1 MRLSVA
7 EETLRAIRTGEV
19 DAVVISGK
27 KGPQVFTLE
36 GADHAYRTLIESMNE
51 GALTLTSSKTILYA
65 NQCFARMVKCP
76 LTQVTG
82 SSLNRFLSAED
93 RAAIRPLLKQEDKAG
108 SKIQAQLIGID
119 GSRMPVQISTR
130 RLLTVGDSRA
140 VIGMVVTDMT
150 QARHN
155 EEMLRALS
163 QSLVQAHEAER
174 GSVALD
180 LHDNITQ
187 LLCAVLFRNQALL
200 DKLSTRDVPSKREAI
215 ELRKMLGRTAAEVQR
230 ISSNLRPSL
239 LDHLGLAAVL
249 RHTSTEFAHRTG
261 LRVKLDC
268 SELAIQLPAGT
279 ELTLFRIFQ
288 EALKNVEL
296 HAHARHVTVSLGLQ
310 DKLVKLA
317 IKDDGVGFAL
327 DRGRAKP
334 RSMTALGLL
343 GMRERASYV
352 GGSLKV
358 TSVHHVGTEIEVR
371 VPLHQASQ

>member
-19 DAVVISGK
+19 DAVVIAGK
-27 KGPQVFTLE
+27 HGPQVFTLE
-36 GADHAYRTLIESMNE
+36 GADHVYRALIESMNE
-51 GALTLTSSKTILYA
+51 GALTLTSSRTILYA

-82 SSLNRFLSAED
+82 TSLNRFLSTED
-93 RAAIRPLLKQEDKAG
+93 RTSIRPILKQEDKAG
-108 SKIQAQLIGID
+108 SKIQVQLIGID
-119 GSRMPVQISTR
+119 GSRMPVQVSTR
-130 RLLTVGDSRA
+130 RLMTVGNSRA
-140 VIGMVVTDMT
+140 VIGVVMTDMT
-150 QARHN
+150 EARHN

-200 DKLSTRDVPSKREAI
+200 DKLSTRDVPSKREAM
-215 ELRKMLGRTAAEVQR
+215 ELRKMLGKTAAEVQR

-249 RHTSTEFAHRTG
+249 RHTSVEFAHRTG

-268 SELAIQLPAGT
+268 PELAVQLPAGV

-296 HAHARHVTVSLGLQ
+296 HAHARHLAVSLALQ
-310 DKLVKLA
+310 GQHVKLA

-327 DRGRAKP
+327 DRERTK
-334 RSMTALGLL
+334 RKSMEALGLL

-352 GGSLKV
+352 GGSLRI
-358 TSVHHVGTEIEVR
+358 TSVPHVGTEIEVR
-371 VPLHQASQ
+371 VPLPHGSQ